1 MRFRPPSIDRRRAA
15 PLGLLAGAALAAPAA
30 AETGADY
37 PQPPGPRIVG
47 DTPTD
52 YPGASRAPVAPAP
65 RAGDP
70 PADDPGM
77 LGAPADSQPANAAP
91 SAHQTGGFD
100 WHSAAIGAAGA
111 SLLIVLSLG
120 GVSVLSHRGLR
131 RHDVAAWTGNPNP
144 TGDPDACARAGGATS
159 TSGRQPPAEPKTLRA
174 HPYLGE
180 GASNV

>member
-1 MRFRPPSIDRRRAA
+1 MRFRRRSIDRLLVAV
-15 PLGLLAGAALAAPAA
+15 LGLLACVALAAPAA
-30 AETGADY
+30 AERGADH
-37 PQPPGPRIVG
+37 PQPSSPKIVG
-47 DTPTD
+47 DTPAG
-52 YPGASRAPVAPAP
+52 YPGASGAPVAPVP
-65 RAGDP
+65 RAGDT
-70 PADDPGM
+70 PAGYPGTPR
-77 LGAPADSQPANAAP
+77 ARADSQPANAAP
-91 SAHQTGGFD
+91 SAHEAGGFD